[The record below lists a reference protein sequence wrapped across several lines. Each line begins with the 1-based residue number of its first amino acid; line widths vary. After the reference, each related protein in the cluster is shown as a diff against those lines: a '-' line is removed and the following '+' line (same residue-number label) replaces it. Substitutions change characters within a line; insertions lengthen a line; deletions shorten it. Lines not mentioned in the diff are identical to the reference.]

1 MSALSIP
8 LPTSEQPLMTQST
21 SLDGRSYKL
30 TFDWNSR
37 ADRWSFSMST
47 EDGDRIVDGAVLVI
61 GIDLL
66 RTIPRTLDI
75 MPAGDLVLVGAA
87 DPTLETIGDVS
98 LIYMEA
104 V

>member
-1 MSALSIP
+1 
-8 LPTSEQPLMTQST
+8 MTQST

-37 ADRWSFSMST
+37 TDRWSLGMAT
-47 EDGDRIVDGAVLVI
+47 EDGDAVFSGATLAI

-66 RTIPRTLDI
+66 RTMPGTLAIVPDGQ
-75 MPAGDLVLVGAA
+75 MYLMGTD

-98 LIYMEA
+98 LIYVPSE
-104 V
+104 